1 MFNSCAIKTILK
13 YLSYIPENS
22 IKSLRGHNMIVKL
35 QGGDYTALINTERG
49 ANCISLRNS
58 RYNAKILREPDTTGA
73 LDNPYLYGMPIL
85 YPVNR
90 ISGGVFEFEGRT
102 YKFPINE
109 PETNC
114 HLHGLLHCTEFEM
127 TERGE
132 DFVRCVFEKPYLDFS
147 HNFRIEILYRLSED
161 GLEHKTRITNLSD
174 TNMPN
179 FLGYHITFK
188 IPFLSDSAMEDI
200 RLFAEVGDE
209 IERDTKYLPTG
220 RVLPNNDITDRIRAG
235 KFMPF
240 EKIISRNYKAENSG
254 RIELRDIKRNIK
266 LVYENDEKFGWRLFY
281 NGNADEYIC
290 LEPMTCMANCQ
301 NSPFDRDYAGFDFI
315 PPHSSKEYISKIYL
329 KEESV

>member
-1 MFNSCAIKTILK
+1 
-13 YLSYIPENS
+13 
-22 IKSLRGHNMIVKL
+22 MIIRL
-35 QGGDYTALINTERG
+35 QAGDYTAFINPERG

-58 RYNAKILREPDTTGA
+58 KYKAIILREPNKSGV

-90 ISGGVFEFEGRT
+90 ISGGVFKFEGIT

-114 HLHGLLHCTEFEM
+114 HLHGMLHCTEFEM
-127 TERGE
+127 TERG
-132 DFVRCVFEKPYLDFS
+132 DNFVRCVFEKPYLDS
-147 HNFRIEILYRLSED
+147 PHRFRIEILYKLSEE
-161 GLEHKTRITNLSD
+161 GLEQGTKITNLSD

-179 FLGYHITFK
+179 FLGFHTTFNV
-188 IPFLSDSAMEDI
+188 PFLSNSVSENI

-220 RVLPNNDITDRIRAG
+220 RILPSDDVTARIRKG
-235 KFMPF
+235 EFMPF
-240 EKIISRNYKAENSG
+240 EKIISRNYKVEGEG
-254 RIELRDIKRNIK
+254 RIELRDIKQNIK
-266 LVYENDEKFGWRLFY
+266 LVYENDREFGWRLFY

-290 LEPMTCMANCQ
+290 LEPMTCMTNCQ
-301 NSPFDRDYAGFDFI
+301 NAPFDKAYSGFDSI

-329 KEESV
+329 KEMR